1 MTLTRYGIREWGSA
15 LAASIVLWAGCFVL
29 FSYDCVEAAL
39 IGAAIVLVLFIAF
52 AAFFRNPRRHLP
64 DDVKL
69 LTSPADGTV
78 RDIEVVHDFDLPP
91 FTGDAM
97 RVGIF
102 LSVLNVHVNRTP
114 AELTVA
120 NVNYRPGK
128 YLDARNPKCG
138 QENEAM
144 TISGEAKVED
154 RTFPMAIRQISGA
167 IARRIVCP
175 VQPGRKL
182 KRGEIY
188 GMIKFGS
195 RTELYLPVEGFEIK
209 VKVGDKVKGGESV
222 IAAMVA
228 DAEKK
233 EADAAEDAVEKKEAA
248 AAVVAADDAAGNK
261 EADGK

>member
-1 MTLTRYGIREWGSA
+1 MTLTRYGFREWGSA
-15 LAASIVLWAGCFVL
+15 LAASVILWAGCFVL
-29 FSYDCVEAAL
+29 FKYGFPEAAV
-39 IGAAIVLVLFIAF
+39 IAAAIVLVLFLAF
-52 AAFFRNPRRHLP
+52 AAFFRNPRRRLP
-64 DDVKL
+64 EDEML

-91 FTGDAM
+91 FKGDAL
-97 RVGIF
+97 RIGIF

-114 AELTVA
+114 TVLTVA

-128 YLDARNPKCG
+128 YLDARDPRCG

-144 TISGEAKVED
+144 TISGDAKIGD
-154 RTFPMAIRQISGA
+154 RGFPLAIRQISGA

-182 KRGEIY
+182 RRGEVY

-195 RTELYLPVEGFEIK
+195 RTELYLPAEGFEVK
-209 VKVGDKVKGGESV
+209 VKVGDKVKGGQSV

-228 DAEKK
+228 EPEAAEKNTDG
-233 EADAAEDAVEKKEAA
+233 EEK
-248 AAVVAADDAAGNK
+248 
-261 EADGK
+261 